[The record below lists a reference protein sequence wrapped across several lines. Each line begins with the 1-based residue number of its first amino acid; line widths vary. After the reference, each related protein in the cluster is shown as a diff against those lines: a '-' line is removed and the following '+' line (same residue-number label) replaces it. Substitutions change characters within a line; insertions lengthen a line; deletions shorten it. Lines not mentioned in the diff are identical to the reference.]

1 MADAIVVGAGIFG
14 QSISA
19 ELRRIGM
26 EVLTIDANKPMS
38 GSKPSAG
45 LIKPSWFSGMRHI
58 FNPAIEKLDQLF
70 GVQDLTFSVGPMSA
84 TVHWVPPALVLMG
97 EYMEVEVI
105 EVEPEQK
112 QVVLAD
118 GEVLSAPIVVIA
130 AGYRTTQI
138 MGMNI
143 AGMPEIIPKTGVS
156 FNWRGQLE
164 KPFIKPWAPYKQIL
178 AFNHTEHEI
187 WVGDGSAILPK
198 NWTEERQ
205 QISRIR
211 CAKAVKLDQAWA
223 KPAVGIRPAMKK
235 VKPCFLWEPYDGFWI
250 ATGGAKSGMLG
261 CGWAAHYIGERC
273 Q

>member
-1 MADAIVVGAGIFG
+1 MADAIIVGAGIFG

-26 EVLTIDANKPMS
+26 DVLTIDANKPMS

-45 LIKPSWFSGMRHI
+45 LIKPSWFSGMGNI
-58 FNPAIEKLDQLF
+58 YDPAIEKLDQLF
-70 GVQDLTFSVGPMSA
+70 GVRDLDFRIGPV
-84 TVHWVPPALVLMG
+84 TTKVHWVPPAIVLAG
-97 EYMEVEVI
+97 KFMEAEVI

-112 QVVLAD
+112 QIVLAS
-118 GEVLSAPIVVIA
+118 GEVLSAPIVVVA
-130 AGYRTTQI
+130 AGYWTTQI
-138 MGMNI
+138 PGMDI
-143 AGMPEIIPKTGVS
+143 EGMPEITPKTGVS
-156 FNWRGQLE
+156 FNWQTQLE
-164 KPFIKPWAPYKQIL
+164 TPFIRPWAPYKQLL
-178 AFNHTEHEI
+178 AFNHTEHEV

-205 QISRIR
+205 HKSLDR
-211 CAKAVKLDQAWA
+211 CATAVQLDPESA
-223 KPAVGIRPAMKK
+223 KFTVGIRPAMKK

-261 CGWAAHYIGERC
+261 CGWAAHVIGEKC